1 MQDITITF
9 SSSELG
15 ALRIAADNE
24 LYCLKEDLEN
34 NKIPKSEIKDARK
47 SMELCSSVINKIDAA
62 LPNSTYD
69 PCSRK
74 S

>member
-47 SMELCSSVINKIDAA
+47 SM
-62 LPNSTYD
+62 
-69 PCSRK
+69 
-74 S
+74 